1 LKSLIENLVQQ
12 AVATLPSRF
21 AGLEPPALPPTV
33 ERTRDTSH
41 GDFATNAALQL
52 AKSAR
57 RKPRELAQAIVE
69 ALPANEL
76 VARVEIAGPGFINF
90 YLAPEAY
97 ARELLRVLEL
107 GARYGRSTLGAGK
120 RVLVE
125 FVSAN
130 PTGPLHVGH
139 GRHAAYGAT
148 LANLLDAVGFD
159 VAREYYIN
167 DAGRQMEILAA
178 SIWLR
183 YLELCGETFAFPANG
198 YRGDYL
204 RPMAER
210 LHSTAGR
217 ALARR
222 ADEVFAGLPP
232 DAPEGDK
239 DLYIDAVIER
249 ARALLGPERYADV
262 FAIGLDDIL
271 ADIRNDLEEFGVVF
285 DCWFSERSLNE
296 NGAIER
302 ALERLRNHD
311 VVYLKDGAQW
321 FRATDFGDEKDRV
334 VVRENGI
341 KTYFASD
348 IAYHLSKRER
358 GFELLLDVL
367 GADHHGYVTRV
378 RAGLVAMGEPGDSLE
393 VRLVQFVTLYRGGE
407 KAPMST
413 RSGEFVTLRELRQD
427 VGNDA
432 ARFFYVLRSHEQHLD
447 FDLELAK
454 SQSNDNPVYYIQ
466 YAHARVASVMRQLRE
481 KGHRYERRDHGR
493 TLAAGRSARDG
504 AAGIDQPLS
513 RSDRAERAAAGAAHA
528 RPLPA
533 RACERLPHLLQ
544 RAHVH
549 RRGCSSAQRAT
560 DPDLR
565 PAPGDPERTCAARR
579 LGARD
584 DVAVSPGRTLSRDF
598 KDVRRNTP
606 GSPVPFNGWTGL
618 AIGLAIGLGVR
629 SSCTCTIATRRLSYR
644 CPKPRR
650 HPPPHRLARKT
661 RLRPRMPVPATTS
674 TRCCPSRKSRCP
686 ADAGGDQVIVDAAA
700 GRGRAAGRL
709 IQEPGPG

>member
-1 LKSLIENLVQQ
+1 ML
-12 AVATLPSRF
+12 
-21 AGLEPPALPPTV
+21 
-33 ERTRDTSH
+33 D
-41 GDFATNAALQL
+41 
-52 AKSAR
+52 
-57 RKPRELAQAIVE
+57 
-69 ALPANEL
+69 
-76 VARVEIAGPGFINF
+76 
-90 YLAPEAY
+90 
-97 ARELLRVLEL
+97 L
-107 GARYGRSTLGAGK
+107 GERYGRSTLGAGR

-139 GRHAAYGAT
+139 GRLAAYGAT

-167 DAGRQMEILAA
+167 DAGRQMEILAT

-204 RPMAER
+204 RPMAQH
-210 LHSTAGR
+210 LQSLAGR
-217 ALARR
+217 ALVRPAS
-222 ADEVFAGLPP
+222 DVFAGLPP

-239 DLYIDAVIER
+239 DVYIDAVIDR
-249 ARALLGPERYADV
+249 ARALIGPERYADV

-285 DCWFSERSLNE
+285 DCWFSERSLKQ

-407 KAPMST
+407 KAQMST

-432 ARFFYVLRSHEQHLD
+432 ARFFYVMRSHEQHLD

-454 SQSNDNPVYYIQ
+454 SHSNDNPVYYIQ

-481 KGHRYERRDHGR
+481 KGHRYEP
-493 TLAAGRSARDG
+493 AS
-504 AAGIDQPLS
+504 
-513 RSDRAERAAAGAAHA
+513 AAAALSPLVEAHETA
-528 RPLPA
+528 LLASISRYPEVVEQSA
-533 RACERLPHLLQ
+533 LQ
-544 RAHVH
+544 RAPHTLVH
-549 RRGCSSAQRAT
+549 YLR
-560 DPDLR
+560 DL
-565 PAPGDPERTCAARR
+565 ANDFHTYYNAHTFIVEDAAVRNAR
-579 LGARD
+579 L
-584 DVAVSPGRTLSRDF
+584 TLISGLRQ
-598 KDVRRNTP
+598 VIHN
-606 GSPVPFNGWTGL
+606 GL
-618 AIGLAIGLGVR
+618 ALLGV
-629 SSCTCTIATRRLSYR
+629 SA
-644 CPKPRR
+644 PEQ
-650 HPPPHRLARKT
+650 
-661 RLRPRMPVPATTS
+661 M
-674 TRCCPSRKSRCP
+674 
-686 ADAGGDQVIVDAAA
+686 
-700 GRGRAAGRL
+700 
-709 IQEPGPG
+709 